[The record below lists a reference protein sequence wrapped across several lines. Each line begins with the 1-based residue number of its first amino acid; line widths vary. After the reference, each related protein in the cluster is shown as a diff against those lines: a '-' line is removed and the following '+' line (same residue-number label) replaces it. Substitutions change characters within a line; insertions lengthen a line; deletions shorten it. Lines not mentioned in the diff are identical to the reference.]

1 MECWQWG
8 QLDLGR
14 VMDCPRGIRWMQT
27 FKKLPIANPKAITNP
42 SISMVKVYLERP
54 RLWRGGLWSAVS
66 GYRAPRALNTAGM
79 VLNMIRMSS
88 QNDQVSMYSRSN
100 SIHLLKSMSF
110 RPETCQRQV
119 IPGFTLNRRLCLV
132 V

>member
-1 MECWQWG
+1 MEWWQWG

-54 RLWRGGLWSAVS
+54 HLWRERSAL
-66 GYRAPRALNTAGM
+66 RARS
-79 VLNMIRMSS
+79 RF
-88 QNDQVSMYSRSN
+88 QVRFG
-100 SIHLLKSMSF
+100 I
-110 RPETCQRQV
+110 
-119 IPGFTLNRRLCLV
+119 
-132 V
+132 